1 MFSKTWILALGLVLV
16 SAVSIAQGQVKKGEQ
31 ANINTFPDCT
41 AAPGNLI
48 TNCRFDTGDFTSW
61 IWGGDTSAS
70 GVSTGCGQSGAFCAH
85 MGPVS
90 YNGTLTQCFSAPSGT
105 CSLSFWIR
113 NSGQPSHFAVEW
125 HTNKIMELYYVPN
138 FPYEQFLVSGLS
150 GGFGCLTFEFFN
162 SPSWIDLT
170 DVAVVCP

>member
-1 MFSKTWILALGLVLV
+1 MFSKNWILVLGLALAPVV
-16 SAVSIAQGQVKKGEQ
+16 AQGQIKKGEQ
-31 ANINTFPDCT
+31 ASINVFPDCT
-41 AAPGNLI
+41 AAPGNLV
-48 TNCRFDTGDFTSW
+48 TNCRFDTGDFTGW

-70 GVSTGCGQSGAFCAH
+70 GVVSGCGQSGTWCAH

-90 YNGTLTQCFSAPSGT
+90 YNGTVTQCINAPVGT

-138 FPYEQFLVSGLS
+138 FPYEQFSVSGLA
-150 GGFGCLTFEFFN
+150 GGGGCLTFEFFN

-170 DVAVVCP
+170 DVAVTCP